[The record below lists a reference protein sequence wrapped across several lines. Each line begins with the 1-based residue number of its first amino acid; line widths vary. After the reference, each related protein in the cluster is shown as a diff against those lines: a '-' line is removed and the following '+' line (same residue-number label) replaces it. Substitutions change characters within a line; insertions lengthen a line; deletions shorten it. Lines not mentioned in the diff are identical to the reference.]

1 MPFGIY
7 LTQFPQ
13 FISLVQRVKDSLAEI
28 ATSAHPAFSDPIEWD
43 GRTHQLDLF
52 VLVPDYLFE
61 IIAAHR
67 WTDGGTTW
75 TGFAGYPAHTGPDP
89 ITGTKLGCEPSGI
102 RKSANPL
109 HGDTLHV
116 HVKQVQGNHREGELY
131 DYASTFGARVALC
144 IWSSRRASVSA
155 SVVTSRKLSFMIP
168 GRNFPPRRPNRRENV
183 NESIRVREV
192 RAVFPDGTA
201 EVMPTAMALR
211 RAQEL
216 GLDLVLVS
224 PTAVPPVAKAIDY
237 GHYQYEQKKKQHDA
251 RKKQHVVQVKEL
263 KFRPNTDDH
272 DYDFK
277 KNHAIRFLKEG
288 NRVKAVVQFRG
299 REIAH
304 TDLGKKL
311 LVRFAE
317 DLATFGAVEGMP
329 RLEGRNAH
337 ILISPVKTAVKAEK
351 PEKSERPEKHDKPER
366 TEKPADSAPKN

>member
-1 MPFGIY
+1 
-7 LTQFPQ
+7 
-13 FISLVQRVKDSLAEI
+13 
-28 ATSAHPAFSDPIEWD
+28 
-43 GRTHQLDLF
+43 
-52 VLVPDYLFE
+52 
-61 IIAAHR
+61 
-67 WTDGGTTW
+67 
-75 TGFAGYPAHTGPDP
+75 
-89 ITGTKLGCEPSGI
+89 
-102 RKSANPL
+102 
-109 HGDTLHV
+109 
-116 HVKQVQGNHREGELY
+116 
-131 DYASTFGARVALC
+131 
-144 IWSSRRASVSA
+144 
-155 SVVTSRKLSFMIP
+155 MIPP

-201 EVMPTAMALR
+201 EVMPTAVALR

-317 DLATFGAVEGMP
+317 DLTAFGAVEGVP

-337 ILISPVKTAVKAEK
+337 ILISPVKSGAKPEKAEK
-351 PEKSERPEKHDKPER
+351 KQ
-366 TEKPADSAPKN
+366 EKPPEAPRPN